1 MAVLEFIKSLLTQ
14 PAWIMGII
22 SCVGLIAL
30 KKPFHKV
37 LVGTLTPIMGYL
49 MLSAGAGVVE
59 TNLAPLSEM
68 LQVGFHIEGIVPS
81 NEAVI
86 SVAQDILGVETM
98 AILILGYLINLV
110 VARLTRFKYIFLT
123 GHHSLIMACL
133 LCAVLQ
139 VSGFSGT
146 GLVVIGGLFLG
157 FLSALLPAVGQRLTL
172 KVTGGER
179 MAMGHFGSLGYYIAG
194 LVGMLVDKMTGS
206 KIKNSA
212 ASGAEKKEA
221 EIPEKWSFLW
231 DSMICTG
238 LTMMVFYLVAAI
250 AAGPEFVATLSGDHY
265 IVYALTC
272 ALQFSVGVTVV
283 CSGVGLILKELLPA
297 FEGIAAKVIPGAVP
311 AVDCAVFF
319 NYNKTAVLIGFLA
332 SFVGGILSM
341 FVIGAI
347 TGTYI
352 IPGMAAHFFC
362 GACAG
367 IYGDATG
374 GKKGAVLGAF
384 VHGVLITIGPA
395 MLLPILSSLG
405 FPGTTFGDFD
415 FTVVGI
421 LIGNV
426 YNLIGQAGI
435 YGLLAIL
442 GVTAFL
448 PNFFVKKGRVIG
460 CPEE

>member
-49 MLSAGAGVVE
+49 MLSAGAGVVD

-68 LQVGFHIEGIVPS
+68 LQAGFHIEGIVPS

-98 AILILGYLINLV
+98 AILILGYLVNLA

-146 GLVVIGGLFLG
+146 GLIVVGGLFLG
-157 FLSALLPAVGQRLTL
+157 LLSAMLPSVGQRLTY
-172 KVTGGER
+172 KVTGGDSV
-179 MAMGHFGSLGYYIAG
+179 AMGHFGSVGYYIAG
-194 LVGMLVDKMTGS
+194 LVGMAVDKLTGS
-206 KIKNSA
+206 TIKNGVA
-212 ASGAEKKEA
+212 AGVEKKEA

-238 LTMMVFYLVAAI
+238 LTMMVFYLIAAV
-250 AAGPEFVATLSGDHY
+250 AAGPEFVATLSEDHY

-283 CSGVGLILKELLPA
+283 CSGVTLILQELLPA
-297 FEGIAAKVIPGAVP
+297 FKGIAAKVIPGAVP

-332 SFVGGILSM
+332 SFVGGIISM
-341 FVIGAI
+341 FVIGAM

-367 IYGDATG
+367 IYGAATG

-384 VHGVLITIGPA
+384 IHGILITIGPA
-395 MLLPILSSLG
+395 MLLPILSGLG

-421 LIGNV
+421 VIGNI
-426 YNLIGQAGI
+426 YNLMGQAGI

-442 GVTAFL
+442 GVIAFV
-448 PNFFVKKGRVIG
+448 PNFFVKKGHVIG

>member
-1 MAVLEFIKSLLTQ
+1 MAVLEFLQSLLSQ

-22 SCVGLIAL
+22 SCVGLLAL

-37 LVGTLTPIMGYL
+37 LVGTLTPVMGYL
-49 MLSAGAGVVE
+49 MLSAGADVV
-59 TNLAPLSEM
+59 TANLTPLGEM
-68 LQVGFHIEGIVPS
+68 FQAGFHIEGVVPS

-98 AILILGYLINLV
+98 TILILGYVVNLA

-139 VSGFSGT
+139 VSGFSGA
-146 GLVVIGGLFLG
+146 GLIIVGGLFLG
-157 FLSALLPAVGQRLTL
+157 LLSAMIPALGQRLTW

-179 MAMGHFGSLGYYIAG
+179 IAMGHFGSIGYYVAG
-194 LVGMLVDKMTGS
+194 LVGALAGKVSG
-206 KIKNSA
+206 SA
-212 ASGAEKKEA
+212 AKDDGAAAEKKQA

-250 AAGPEFVATLSGDHY
+250 AAGPEFVATLSDEHY

-283 CSGVGLILKELLPA
+283 CSGVTLILKELFPA
-297 FEGIAAKVIPGAVP
+297 FEGIAAKVIPGAIP

-319 NYNKTAVLIGFLA
+319 NYNKTAVLIGFLT

-347 TGTYI
+347 SGTYI

-384 VHGVLITIGPA
+384 VHGILITIGPA

-426 YNLIGQAGI
+426 YNLLGQAGI

-442 GVTAFL
+442 GVTAFV
-448 PNFFVKKGRVIG
+448 PNFLVKKDHVMG
-460 CPEE
+460 CPDEV

>member
-1 MAVLEFIKSLLTQ
+1 MAVLDFVKSMLTQ

-49 MLSAGAGVVE
+49 MLSAGAGVVDA
-59 TNLAPLSEM
+59 NLTPLSAM

-86 SVAQDILGVETM
+86 SVAQSILGVETM
-98 AILILGYLINLV
+98 AILILGYLINLA
-110 VARLTRFKYIFLT
+110 VARLTRYKYIFLT

-139 VSGFSGT
+139 VSGFAGT
-146 GLVVIGGLFLG
+146 GLVVVGGLFLG
-157 FLSALLPAVGQRLTL
+157 LLSAMLPAVGQRLTM
-172 KVTGGER
+172 KVTGGEK
-179 MAMGHFGSLGYYIAG
+179 MAMGHFGSVGYYVAG
-194 LVGMLVDKMTGS
+194 LVGMLVAKVSGGS
-206 KIKNSA
+206 SQKA
-212 ASGAEKKEA
+212 AEGEKQQ

-238 LTMMVFYLVAAI
+238 LTMMVFYLVAAL
-250 AAGPEFVATLSGDHY
+250 AAGPEFVATLSSDHY

-297 FEGIAAKVIPGAVP
+297 FEGIAAKVIPGAIP

-319 NYNKTAVLIGFLA
+319 NYNKTAVLIGFLC

-341 FVIGAI
+341 FVIGVL
-347 TGTYI
+347 TGVYI

-367 IYGDATG
+367 IYGAATG

-426 YNLIGQAGI
+426 YNLLGQVGI
-435 YGLLAIL
+435 YTLLGALGLA
-442 GVTAFL
+442 AFL
-448 PNFFVKKGRVIG
+448 PNFFLKKGRVIG
-460 CPEE
+460 CPED